1 MSVFKEINMQADI
14 IKVISAFID
23 VKRKGKGYVAI
34 CPFHSDT
41 HPSLHI
47 DPNKQIYKCFSC
59 NAGGTTIKFVKEF
72 SNISFLNAAK
82 KVVEICG
89 LNISFDV
96 SKNDRPNIQSPLY
109 KIINDALLFY
119 SYALINAPE
128 AKAFQWL
135 LTRSVSQQT
144 ITKFKL
150 GWASSHPTALKE
162 YLLKKNHNINDL
174 LKSRLVTVNQ
184 YDKIT
189 DFFSGRILYPIFD
202 QYGQVVAFT
211 GRTIDNREPKYLSL
225 QDSVIY
231 HKGSCLY
238 NFHYLLKNNIKDV
251 ILVEGMHDVFA
262 LDAKGINNVVALMGT
277 SITNEQVKLLNKFK
291 SITLLLDPDQAGQTA
306 TEKIKNIFQSQ
317 DIEIRIPITKLT
329 KDPDDFFSSLDA
341 NKVKEFVNNY
351 SVLKKN
357 ISVHNTFH
365 ENSVFTSKKTSI
377 QSAMPMKKLHAA
389 EELLITN
396 MILDPSKTMDFYF
409 KKKGQVIAG
418 VVREVTDY
426 LLFLYLVN
434 QEQNENFQ
442 LLKNA
447 YMLLS
452 LQAQAVLK
460 KLANVDEKIKKCSDA
475 SWEQLLHQIKLW
487 YQKNK
492 LISKKK

>member
-59 NAGGTTIKFVKEF
+59 NAGGTAIKFVKEF

-82 KVVEICG
+82 KVIEICG
-89 LNISFDV
+89 LNISLDV
-96 SKNDRPNIQSPLY
+96 SKNDRPKVQSPLY

-135 LTRSVSQQT
+135 LTRSVNQQT
-144 ITKFKL
+144 ITKFQL
-150 GWASSHPTALKE
+150 GWASNHPTALKE

-189 DFFSGRILYPIFD
+189 DFFSERILYPIFD

-211 GRTIDNREPKYLSL
+211 GRTIGKGEPKYLSL

-238 NFHYLLKNNIKDV
+238 NVHYLLKNNIKDV

-277 SITNEQVKLLNKFK
+277 TITNEQVKLLNKFK
-291 SITLLLDPDQAGQTA
+291 SITLLLDPDQAGQIA

-317 DIEIRIPITKLT
+317 DIEMRIPTTKLT

-341 NKVKEFVNNY
+341 NKVKEF
-351 SVLKKN
+351 
-357 ISVHNTFH
+357 F
-365 ENSVFTSKKTSI
+365 E
-377 QSAMPMKKLHAA
+377 
-389 EELLITN
+389 
-396 MILDPSKTMDFYF
+396 
-409 KKKGQVIAG
+409 
-418 VVREVTDY
+418 
-426 LLFLYLVN
+426 
-434 QEQNENFQ
+434 
-442 LLKNA
+442 
-447 YMLLS
+447 
-452 LQAQAVLK
+452 
-460 KLANVDEKIKKCSDA
+460 
-475 SWEQLLHQIKLW
+475 
-487 YQKNK
+487 
-492 LISKKK
+492 